1 MNDNHSQPPNPRIIR
16 PSPDARYKEEY
27 LCNFIDLIKP
37 RTSNVP
43 AELAGEVSGWRSW
56 MPVLIQAG
64 TGTGKSTF
72 VLDVICRLAKQENKT
87 VLIVSNRLAL
97 NVQYKMQLIRMVQP
111 SLERRMTKIGIQE
124 TATIDCVTVVS
135 YQGLWGFMRDYQS
148 RVSAG
153 EPCFAFAVFDEAH
166 FFTSDALFADNT
178 GALLNKIPQVF
189 RNSKRVYMTATP
201 WGVQNLIAQAEEAVP
216 PPLLKRMQN
225 AFGDMT
231 HPSIYEKRR
240 MLYNMGL
247 PWSWDDRVLDEEP
260 HELRLY
266 RFPDK
271 PRDYRLHWLPAKV
284 RDGQNQGLVKL
295 IGEIPAGEKTV
306 IFVNSKKQGKQ
317 LAQELKNAAYLD
329 TDSKSGQVW
338 EQLTTESRFQASVL
352 VTTAVA
358 DCGLN
363 IIDPAVRH
371 VVLFTTDH
379 VQLIQ
384 ELGRIR
390 LKDSDFLNVYIPALS
405 PAQLNR
411 LDRENERWYQEVRN
425 FGLMTEEERYGQK
438 FKVWRSEDPTMRHLF
453 SINGNTALRVNC
465 CAKTLVVQRR
475 LAYQELKE
483 MELAEEKEPFLRKV
497 CQWLGQPDLSIED
510 HWCYDDTEAHRRQLY
525 EFLKSC
531 LGRELTSNEEKE
543 EFAAKLKEL
552 RYRAFGPRK
561 EDNGSRT
568 WGATIIQKELK
579 RLQLPFRLEENKTK
593 WVLTAADPPVND
605 SQESEREAV

>member
-1 MNDNHSQPPNPRIIR
+1 MNDNHSQPLNPRIIS

-27 LCNFIDLIKP
+27 LCDFIDLIKP
-37 RTSNVP
+37 QTSNVP
-43 AELAGEVSGWRSW
+43 AELAGEVPKWRSW

-97 NVQYKMQLIRMVQP
+97 NVQYKMQLIRMIKP
-111 SLERRMTKIGIQE
+111 SLEEELTKVGIQRM
-124 TATIDCVTVVS
+124 ATIDHVTVVS

-148 RVSAG
+148 RVSGG

-166 FFTSDALFADNT
+166 FFTSDALFADDT

-189 RNSKRVYMTATP
+189 QSSNRVYMTATP

-216 PPLLKRMQN
+216 SPMFKRLQN
-225 AFGDMT
+225 VLGDMT
-231 HPSIYEKRR
+231 CPSIYGKRL

-247 PWSWDDRVLDEEP
+247 PCDWDNRVLDEEP

-295 IGEIPAGEKTV
+295 IGGIPAGEKTV
-306 IFVNSKKQGKQ
+306 IFVNSKKQGGQ
-317 LAQELKNAAYLD
+317 LARELQDAAYLD
-329 TDSKSGQVW
+329 ADSKSGQVW

-352 VTTAVA
+352 ITTAVA
-358 DCGLN
+358 DCGVN
-363 IIDPAVRH
+363 IIDSAVRH

-390 LKDSDFLNVYIPALS
+390 LRDGESLNVYIPALS
-405 PAQLNR
+405 PVQLNR
-411 LDRENERWYQEVRN
+411 LNRENEKWYQEVLS
-425 FGLMTEEERYGQK
+425 FELMTEEERYGQK
-438 FKVWRSEDPTMRHLF
+438 FKVWRSEDPAMRHLF
-453 SINGNTALRVNC
+453 SLSGNGNLCVNC
-465 CAKTLVVQRR
+465 
-475 LAYQELKE
+475 
-483 MELAEEKEPFLRKV
+483 
-497 CQWLGQPDLSIED
+497 
-510 HWCYDDTEAHRRQLY
+510 
-525 EFLKSC
+525 
-531 LGRELTSNEEKE
+531 
-543 EFAAKLKEL
+543 
-552 RYRAFGPRK
+552 
-561 EDNGSRT
+561 
-568 WGATIIQKELK
+568 
-579 RLQLPFRLEENKTK
+579 
-593 WVLTAADPPVND
+593 
-605 SQESEREAV
+605 